1 MAEANHRVRQPQVG
15 AMADVIHL
23 PTSLS
28 SDEVKFAV
36 IVLARRAAREA
47 VKRQL
52 QHAGVRVS
60 LLSCSEISSRA
71 NQYLKATDR
80 NCWRKQRC
88 RRLCKN

>member
-1 MAEANHRVRQPQVG
+1 
-15 AMADVIHL
+15 MADVIHL

-52 QHAGVRVS
+52 QHAGVRVP

-71 NQYLKATDR
+71 NQYLKAHR
-80 NCWRKQRC
+80 SEYLAVPFVPVPSLSIANA
-88 RRLCKN
+88 RLNT